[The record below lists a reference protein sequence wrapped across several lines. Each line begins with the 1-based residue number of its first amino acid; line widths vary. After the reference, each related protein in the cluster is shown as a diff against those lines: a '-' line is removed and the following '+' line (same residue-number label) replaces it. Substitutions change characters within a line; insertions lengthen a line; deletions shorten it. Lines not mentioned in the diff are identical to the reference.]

1 MNGDRIHGRE
11 VEDDFFTRFDPDW
24 WNDGTG
30 DDDLTCLQLL
40 AENGEQVGGVTN
52 DVDEFAG
59 QVLQA
64 LGFVDA
70 GNFSSVAEDAG
81 GQAWKNAAASRW
93 IAAAKND
100 VSLIYVASKRS
111 FNVVGGMINI
121 GDFDGRAQ
129 SGNGGFGCV
138 AVRTRR
144 QVLAKMHGDF
154 GLSGW
159 FRPTG
164 QRKHRA
170 GGRQRAIGEKAEERR
185 VDVQPL
191 EGRGTAKRQFPA
203 ESFVAGI
210 EELSTTAELR
220 GHSARDARVFPS
232 CGHEERAMRSSVAF
246 GRNFVASGFE
256 RARAAP
262 APDEDHV
269 CAAGVVE
276 TVPMAAR
283 RENHITLA

>member
-1 MNGDRIHGRE
+1 MNGDHIHGRE
-11 VEDDFFTRFDPDW
+11 VEDDFFTRFDPDRR
-24 WNDGTG
+24 NDRTG

-40 AENGEQVGGVTN
+40 AENGEKVGGVTN
-52 DVDEFAG
+52 DVDEFAS

-64 LGFVDA
+64 RWFVDA

-81 GQAWKNAAASRW
+81 GQAAENAAGSRW

-100 VSLIYVASKRS
+100 VPLINVASKRS
-111 FNVVGGMINI
+111 SNVVGGMINI
-121 GDFDGRAQ
+121 GDFDGGAQ

-138 AVRTRR
+138 AVRARR
-144 QVLAKMHGDF
+144 QVFAKMHGDF

-164 QRKHRA
+164 QGKHRA
-170 GGRQRAIGEKAEERR
+170 GGHERAIGEKADEGR
-185 VDVQPL
+185 VDVKPL
-191 EGRGTAKRQFPA
+191 EGRGTAKRKFPA

-210 EELSTTAELR
+210 EELSTTAELG

-232 CGHEERAMRSSVAF
+232 CGHEEMAMRSSVAF

-269 CAAGVVE
+269 FAAGVVE